1 MTQQKSLNNYKSSK
15 NRLNMGNSIQI
26 VKSGFGKYQKGEGE
40 IACTY
45 ANANL
50 AVKAMLKSLGK

>member
-1 MTQQKSLNNYKSSK
+1 MTS
-15 NRLNMGNSIQI
+15 SIQV

-45 ANANL
+45 ANADL
-50 AVKAMLKSLGK
+50 AVKAMLKSIKE

>member
-1 MTQQKSLNNYKSSK
+1 MIKTQTLNNYKSKSK
-15 NRLNMGNSIQI
+15 CSNMGNNIQV

-45 ANANL
+45 ANADL
-50 AVKAMLKSLGK
+50 AVKAMLKSLGN